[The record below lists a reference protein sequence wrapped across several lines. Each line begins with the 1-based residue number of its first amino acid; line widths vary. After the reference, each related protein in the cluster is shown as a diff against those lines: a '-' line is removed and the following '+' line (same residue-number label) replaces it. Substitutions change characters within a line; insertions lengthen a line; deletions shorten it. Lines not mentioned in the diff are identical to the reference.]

1 MLLCKDVILQRESA
15 HFSRREAWK
24 MNTNLREDNKIVRII
39 EYISELFILNMLT
52 LLCCLP
58 VITAGSSVTAMHTV
72 LQKMVRHEGG
82 YIVKPFFSAF
92 RENFRQATLIWLL
105 FLAILLPAGIEIL
118 AYMYAPSVLPRA
130 LVIIAASVAIFM
142 LMFLVYVFP
151 LQARFKNDI
160 SGTLKLAMTLAAAR
174 FPRTLLMTLLCAV
187 PAALAMFG
195 GLMILPFVFLYGFS
209 LPGFLCAKIYDP
221 VFRELE

>member
-1 MLLCKDVILQRESA
+1 
-15 HFSRREAWK
+15 

-58 VITAGSSVTAMHTV
+58 VITAGASITAMHTV

-82 YIVKPFFSAF
+82 YIVKPFFTAF
-92 RENFRQATLIWLL
+92 RENFKQSTLIWLI

-118 AYMYAPSVLPRA
+118 AYMYDPSVLPRA
-130 LVIIAASVAIFM
+130 MVIIAAVVAIFM

-151 LQARFKNDI
+151 LQAHFTNEI
-160 SGTLKLAMTLAAAR
+160 TGTLKLAMTLAVAR
-174 FPRTLLMTLLCAV
+174 LPRTLLMTLLCIV
-187 PAALAMFG
+187 PVALAMFG

-209 LPGFLCAKIYDP
+209 LPGFLCAKVYDP